1 MIPRRT
7 RPHIMNAAA
16 TKRSAT
22 SPTALSC
29 LVVED
34 HTMFLQLLV
43 GMLRTVPGIKVLATA
58 TTVAG
63 AVATLRAEGC
73 DLLILDLMLPDGDGL
88 DVLRA
93 AEAANPAVDCIVLS
107 SAAGEFSCPQH
118 LLGNLRAL
126 VEKTQAYEQLQAAIA
141 AVIRARGINRGT
153 GGGGEPLALLRPREL
168 EVFRLIG
175 QGLKTSDIGAWLGIS
190 RHTVETH
197 RKNITAKLGV
207 SGAELVRLA
216 TLHNQTSLSD

>member
-1 MIPRRT
+1 MT
-7 RPHIMNAAA
+7 AA
-16 TKRSAT
+16 TTKRFAT

-43 GMLRTVPGIKVLATA
+43 GMLRTVPGIKVQATA

-93 AEAANPAVDCIVLS
+93 AAAANPAVDCIVLS
-107 SAAGEFSCPQH
+107 SAAGEFTCPQH

-141 AVIRARGINRGT
+141 AVIRARGIDGGT
-153 GGGGEPLALLRPREL
+153 GGGENRWRCCGPVNWKCFGSSARGSRQATSARGWASLTTRWRRIARTSQRSLA
-168 EVFRLIG
+168 
-175 QGLKTSDIGAWLGIS
+175 
-190 RHTVETH
+190 
-197 RKNITAKLGV
+197 
-207 SGAELVRLA
+207 
-216 TLHNQTSLSD
+216 

>member
-1 MIPRRT
+1 MTTLARLLLIDDDARLTAMVGDYLRG
-7 RPHIMNAAA
+7 AGFEVDV
-16 TKRSAT
+16 
-22 SPTALSC
+22 ALS
-29 LVVED
+29 LAAGRERLHAHNYD
-34 HTMFLQLLV
+34 ALL
-43 GMLRTVPGIKVLATA
+43 
-58 TTVAG
+58 
-63 AVATLRAEGC
+63 
-73 DLLILDLMLPDGDGL
+73 LDLMLPDGDGL

-93 AEAANPAVDCIVLS
+93 AAAANPAVDCIVLS
-107 SAAGEFSCPQH
+107 SAAGEFTCPQH
-118 LLGNLRAL
+118 LVGNLRAL

-141 AVIRARGINRGT
+141 AVIRARGMDGGT
-153 GGGGEPLALLRPREL
+153 GSGGEPLALLRPREL

-175 QGLKTSDIGAWLGIS
+175 QGLKTSDIGARLGIS